1 MSDQTMTKVT
11 VETQT
16 DSEMQDNDQQRVITE
31 VQVK

>member
-1 MSDQTMTKVT
+1 MTKVT

>member
-1 MSDQTMTKVT
+1 MTKVT

-16 DSEMQDNDQQRVITE
+16 DSEMQDNDQKRVITE